1 MRTILLLLLA
11 LVAGCASRPPALSS
25 LDGQHYWQAEGR
37 LALKSGQGGGNLNFI
52 WAQLGASYR
61 LALSGPLG
69 VGNTELMVTPGQV
82 SLRHPERGLLQADSP
97 EALLAESTGQQA
109 PVSLLAHWI
118 RAEAASDGAR
128 IERDANGRVLLIE
141 EAGWTARYPEWQP
154 DHPSLPRRIMV
165 SGPDTRLTV
174 LITRWQALRR

>member
-1 MRTILLLLLA
+1 MRHALLLLLA
-11 LVAGCASRPPALSS
+11 LLAGCAGRPPALTS
-25 LDGQHYWQAEGR
+25 LDGQQYWQAEGR
-37 LALKSGQGGGNLNFI
+37 LALKSGQGGGNLNFT
-52 WAQLGASYR
+52 WAQLGEHYR

-69 VGNTELMVTPGQV
+69 VGNTELMVGPGNV
-82 SLRHPERGLLQADSP
+82 SLQHPELGLLRADSP
-97 EALLAESTGQQA
+97 EALLEESTGQRA

-118 RAEAASDGAR
+118 RAEAASADAR
-128 IERDANGRVLLIE
+128 IERDATGRVSLIE

-154 DHPSLPRRIMV
+154 DQPSLPRRITV